1 MKVITSTNLLIRSL
15 LYSLAFSITFYDI
28 GFSLDGIKINIP
40 ILLILFLDSIL
51 LIRGKFNTK
60 DLLFIAFFLLLCFVS
75 AFFRYPFLYYF
86 PSLAFTICL
95 IFPLGVS
102 WNNIN
107 IEKEKLLNYLIL
119 GALLSIFFIPIE
131 LYFRY
136 MHLFGFKGNEL
147 WLNINGHSICYY
159 RASSTMLEPSHYT
172 IVLSFIYIIIDIARE
187 KSYSVKHTLLF
198 KYCFFVALILSV
210 SLSGIVL
217 IGLYFMLKLLNFIIK
232 CYINRLKIIINKRIL
247 IKILSGIL
255 LLLVFNGL
263 SNNFIGKVGSKVRER
278 VLLTS
283 GVIEKQ
289 KSEGSSGVRASFL
302 WVSKIYVTQ
311 SPIFNILFGEGFSNY
326 QKWLLDN
333 AKQIGYDSGEAYNL
347 FLVVLLSIGSIGLIS
362 FVLMVISISHVN
374 FLVFNEIVFLI
385 ILFVS
390 FFTHGYLVMYWVW
403 IPILFF
409 RIIKNNS

>member
-1 MKVITSTNLLIRSL
+1 
-15 LYSLAFSITFYDI
+15 
-28 GFSLDGIKINIP
+28 
-40 ILLILFLDSIL
+40 
-51 LIRGKFNTK
+51 
-60 DLLFIAFFLLLCFVS
+60 
-75 AFFRYPFLYYF
+75 
-86 PSLAFTICL
+86 
-95 IFPLGVS
+95 
-102 WNNIN
+102 
-107 IEKEKLLNYLIL
+107 
-119 GALLSIFFIPIE
+119 
-131 LYFRY
+131 
-136 MHLFGFKGNEL
+136 
-147 WLNINGHSICYY
+147 
-159 RASSTMLEPSHYT
+159 
-172 IVLSFIYIIIDIARE
+172 
-187 KSYSVKHTLLF
+187 
-198 KYCFFVALILSV
+198 
-210 SLSGIVL
+210 
-217 IGLYFMLKLLNFIIK
+217 MLKLLNFIIK